1 MDRSI
6 ESDVYDW
13 NRMYEDQVEKVAM
26 LQGKLNEA
34 NIDKL
39 MGMVEEQVEKVA
51 ALHRK
56 LDEANADKR
65 RLVDIVLRLDAKY
78 DGAMTSKE
86 KALLKAIG
94 EEFEEGDGKP

>member
-1 MDRSI
+1 MMR
-6 ESDVYDW
+6 
-13 NRMYEDQVEKVAM
+13 
-26 LQGKLNEA
+26 
-34 NIDKL
+34 L
-39 MGMVEEQVEKVA
+39 MRLHAEQVEKA
-51 ALHRK
+51 ATLQRK

-78 DGAMTSKE
+78 DSAMTSKE